1 VTYPLNG
8 AYLKQKLN
16 RNHPIMIIK
25 GNIALSENGFVFNP
39 ATGDSYTINNTGKE
53 VLMLIR
59 EGKSI
64 DQITSLMLE
73 KYDVDKTTLERY
85 LADFVNDL
93 SVNNLLE
100 E

>member
-1 VTYPLNG
+1 
-8 AYLKQKLN
+8 
-16 RNHPIMIIK
+16 MIIK

-59 EGKSI
+59 EGRNI
-64 DQITSLMLE
+64 EQITGLMLE